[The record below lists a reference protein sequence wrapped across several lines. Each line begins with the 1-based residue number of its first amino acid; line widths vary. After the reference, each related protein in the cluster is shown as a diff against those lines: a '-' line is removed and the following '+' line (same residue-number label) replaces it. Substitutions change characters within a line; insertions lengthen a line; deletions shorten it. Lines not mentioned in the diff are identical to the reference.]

1 MTTNTPSPQAP
12 ATGCPYRLDP
22 TGSNIQGEAAALRE
36 RGPATRVLLPGDIPA
51 WSVTDPGLIRRLL
64 THPDISKDASQ
75 HWPAYTNGELPA
87 DWPLRIWVDVRNAL
101 SAYGEE
107 HHRLRR
113 PLTTAFSSR
122 RVRTLVPQIEKLVHT
137 LLDELQSAGPDE
149 VVDLRARFAWRL
161 PLLVAGAILGVG
173 EDLHDDFRDAVGQ
186 LFATDLAPEEAGA
199 AQARV
204 YELIDRLIEQKTAT
218 PGDDVTSGLITA
230 QQAGDI
236 SDTELRDSLVLL
248 IGAGHETTVNAL
260 DHGTVNLLT
269 HRDQLARV
277 LDGDIV
283 WDQLTEEILRHQAPI
298 ATIIMRFAVADV
310 ADEATGVTFAR
321 GDALVINYAAA
332 GRDPGAHG
340 PEADEFDASRPTAR
354 DHLAF
359 GHGSHFCLGAEL
371 ARIEIRIALHAL
383 FTRFPDL
390 QLAVHAEDLVPLSSF
405 ISNGHVSLPVRLG
418 HPTAST
424 KPSHPAAA

>member
-1 MTTNTPSPQAP
+1 MPANTPNTQAP
-12 ATGCPYRLDP
+12 ASGCPYLLDP
-22 TGSNIQGEAAALRE
+22 TGSDIQGEAAALRE

-64 THPDISKDASQ
+64 THPDISKDAAQ
-75 HWPAYTNGELPA
+75 HWPAYTNGQLPA

-101 SAYGEE
+101 SAYGQE
-107 HHRLRR
+107 HRRLRR
-113 PLTTAFSSR
+113 PLAAAFSSR
-122 RVRTLVPQIEKLVHT
+122 RVRALVPQIEQLVHD
-137 LLDELQSAGPDE
+137 LLDDLQTAGPDE

-186 LFATDLAPEEAGA
+186 LFVTDLAPEEAGA

-204 YELIDRLIEQKTAT
+204 YELIDRLIEQKTAQ
-218 PGDDVTSGLITA
+218 PGDDVTSGLIAA

-236 SDTELRDSLVLL
+236 SGTELRDSLVLL

-260 DHGTVNLLT
+260 DHGTVSLLT

-277 LDGDIV
+277 LDGDV
-283 WDQLTEEILRHQAPI
+283 AWEQLTEEVLRHQPPI
-298 ATIIMRFAVADV
+298 ATIIMRCAVRDV

-332 GRDPGAHG
+332 GRDPQTHG
-340 PEADEFDASRPTAR
+340 PDADAFDPGRATAR

-359 GHGSHFCLGAEL
+359 GHGTHFCLGAEL
-371 ARIEIRIALHAL
+371 ARIEIRIALDAL
-383 FTRFPDL
+383 FTRFPHL
-390 QLAVHAEDLVPLSSF
+390 QLAVPAHELVPMPSF
-405 ISNGHVSLPVRLG
+405 ISNGHTTLPVRLG
-418 HPTAST
+418 R
-424 KPSHPAAA
+424 PAA